1 MSVNLNCSLS
11 DRNLDISQ
19 PSSQRQLAI
28 RVSASTNAD
37 SSGAPLNLC
46 LVLDHSG
53 SMGGKPLDTV
63 KKAARELVDQMYY
76 TDRISVVG
84 FDHKARVVVESQT
97 LDRPESVK
105 EKIQSLRATG
115 GTCIDDGI
123 KLALQEISKGKEGTV
138 SQGFVLTDG
147 ENEHGDNTRCLQFA
161 QLAVEYNMTLHTLGF
176 GDHWNQDILEKIAD
190 AGGGTMTY
198 IQSPEQAG
206 EEFRNLLR
214 RVQSVGLTNAYL
226 LLELPANVRLAELK
240 PVAQVAPD
248 AIELPMQNEGNLI
261 AIRLGDLMTD
271 IDRVIVVN
279 LYINHAAVA
288 NQSGSIPVV
297 TAQVRFDNPVMAKA
311 GILSTPVVVEANLVQ
326 NFQAQVDPQV
336 QNHILALA
344 KYRQTQLA
352 ENKLKQGDRIGA
364 ATMLQS
370 AAKTALQ
377 MGDEKAATVLQTNAT
392 RLQSGTELSEA
403 DRKQTRIVSKTVL
416 QAPSNS

>member
-1 MSVNLNCSLS
+1 
-11 DRNLDISQ
+11 
-19 PSSQRQLAI
+19 
-28 RVSASTNAD
+28 
-37 SSGAPLNLC
+37 
-46 LVLDHSG
+46 
-53 SMGGKPLDTV
+53 MGGKPLDTV

-84 FDHKARVVVESQT
+84 FDHKASVVVESQT
-97 LDRPESVK
+97 LDQPESVK
-105 EKIQSLRATG
+105 DKIQSLRATG

-123 KLALQEISKGKEGTV
+123 KLALQEISKGKEGAV

-147 ENEHGDNTRCLQFA
+147 ENEHGDNARCLQFA

-248 AIELPMQNEGNLI
+248 AIELTMQNEGNLI

-271 IDRVIVVN
+271 IDRVIIVN
-279 LYINHAAVA
+279 LYINHAAVV

-297 TAQVRFDNPVMAKA
+297 TAQVRFDNPVMAKS

-326 NFQAQVDPQV
+326 NFQAQIDPQV